1 MYYQVHSVYDVEV
14 RARDLGTPLTRKG
27 RATRDR
33 IVAAASALIFEHGVG
48 GTSLDDVGAA
58 AGVGKSQLYHYF
70 DDKSAL
76 VRAVIARQTDQILE
90 AQQPYLS
97 TMDTWKAWRA
107 WRDLIV
113 DLQGRRQVRG
123 GCPIGSLAS
132 ELSDTDELAR
142 MALVSGFDRWE
153 GAFRSGLASMQ
164 QHGKLRPEANPDAL
178 ALAALASLQGGLLL
192 CQTRKD
198 IAPLEFALDAA
209 IANIR
214 SWANPPGITS

>member
-1 MYYQVHSVYDVEV
+1 METQDE
-14 RARDLGTPLTRKG
+14 GTPLTKKG

-33 IVAAASALIFEHGVG
+33 IVDAASALVFEHGVG

-70 DDKSAL
+70 DDKSEL

-113 DLQGRRQVRG
+113 DLQRRRHGRG

-132 ELSDTDELAR
+132 ELSDTDEPAR

-153 GAFRSGLASMQ
+153 GAFRSGLASMKH
-164 QHGKLRPEANPDAL
+164 HGTLRPEANPDTL
-178 ALAALASLQGGLLL
+178 ALATLASLQGGLLL

-198 IAPLEFALDAA
+198 VAPLEVALDAA
-209 IANIR
+209 IANIL
-214 SWANPPGITS
+214 SWASAPATTTEVLPT

>member
-1 MYYQVHSVYDVEV
+1 MQPEDDGS
-14 RARDLGTPLTRKG
+14 PLTKKG
-27 RATRDR
+27 RATRER
-33 IVAAASALIFEHGVG
+33 IVDAASALIFVQGVG

-70 DDKSAL
+70 ANKSAL

-97 TMDTWKAWRA
+97 AMDTWKAWRA

-113 DLQGRRQVRG
+113 DLQRRRHCRG
-123 GCPIGSLAS
+123 GCPLGSLAS

-142 MALVSGFDRWE
+142 IALVSGFDRWE
-153 GAFRSGLASMQ
+153 GAFRSGLASMKHQ
-164 QHGKLRPEANPDAL
+164 GKLRPEANTEAL
-178 ALAALASLQGGLLL
+178 ALATLASLQGGLLL

-198 IAPLEFALDAA
+198 VAPLEVALDAA
-209 IANIR
+209 IANIL
-214 SWANPPGITS
+214 SWASTPVVAEKLPC

>member
-1 MYYQVHSVYDVEV
+1 MQTEDDGS
-14 RARDLGTPLTRKG
+14 PLTKKG
-27 RATRDR
+27 RATRER
-33 IVAAASALIFEHGVG
+33 IVDAASALIFEHGVG

-97 TMDTWKAWRA
+97 AMDTWEAWRA

-113 DLQGRRQVRG
+113 DLQRRRHCRG
-123 GCPIGSLAS
+123 GCPLGSLAS

-142 MALVSGFDRWE
+142 VALVSGFDRWE
-153 GAFRSGLASMQ
+153 GAFRSGLASMKHQ
-164 QHGKLRPEANPDAL
+164 GKLRPEANTEGL
-178 ALAALASLQGGLLL
+178 ALATLASLQGGLLL

-198 IAPLEFALDAA
+198 VAPLEVALDAA
-209 IANIR
+209 IANIL
-214 SWANPPGITS
+214 SWASTPVVAEKLPC